1 MFSVQWSCEKAVST
15 TNAVLRRTQK
25 YALGKCGVLTSAVYL
40 VLGLILYKL
49 EAGRE
54 ALFLGS
60 SIKKPKNKARVDGST
75 LKKSIV
81 SLFRVIRGQGAISK
95 AEGAATH
102 TEQR

>member
-25 YALGKCGVLTSAVYL
+25 YALGKYGVLTSAVYL

-75 LKKSIV
+75 LKKKCCFLIQSY
-81 SLFRVIRGQGAISK
+81 QGAES
-95 AEGAATH
+95 H
-102 TEQR
+102 Q

>member
-25 YALGKCGVLTSAVYL
+25 YALGKCGVLTSAMYL

-54 ALFLGS
+54 GLFLGS
-60 SIKKPKNKARVDGST
+60 SIKKPRNKARVDGRSHRWQYV
-75 LKKSIV
+75 KKSVV
-81 SLFRVIRGQGAISK
+81 SLFRVIRGQGAIS
-95 AEGAATH
+95 
-102 TEQR
+102 